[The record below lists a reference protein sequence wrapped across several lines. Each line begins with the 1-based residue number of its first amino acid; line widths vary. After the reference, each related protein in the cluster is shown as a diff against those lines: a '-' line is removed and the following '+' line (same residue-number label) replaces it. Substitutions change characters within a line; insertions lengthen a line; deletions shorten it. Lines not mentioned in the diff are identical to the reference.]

1 MMKKYDE
8 IYRNLLEYW
17 GGKLSSGQEE
27 DIAAWLK
34 EDTANEKRMK
44 QFFRLLYRV
53 RYAERYRHIDLERA
67 EENIFSRMSV
77 RGRGKKRLS
86 RRLYLW
92 SGAAAVC
99 LILSSILLWLPERQ
113 EGVGEFEVAR
123 IMGGYSKITLLLDN
137 GESVVMC
144 KDSSFILRMD
154 NVNVVQD
161 SGAGLCYTV
170 KEDLRSGKK
179 GERKVEYNTLIVP
192 RGGEYFLTLSDG
204 TKVWLNSETELRFPV
219 CFTGATREVEI
230 VGEGY
235 FDVARDENCPFIV
248 HAKDMDMKVLGTS
261 FNVMAYRDESVSLVT
276 LESGKVQVNTKSGQ
290 ELLLPG
296 WQAVWKM
303 EERELM
309 KQQVPVNLVVSW
321 KSGMFDF
328 ANMPLE
334 QLVKQLTRWYDV
346 EFSFTDE
353 SMRAIRFTGAIERT
367 RSLKFMLDFIEMT
380 SNVKCRIENK
390 IVYLDKKLSL

>member
-1 MMKKYDE
+1 MPV
-8 IYRNLLEYW
+8 
-17 GGKLSSGQEE
+17 S
-27 DIAAWLK
+27 
-34 EDTANEKRMK
+34 
-44 QFFRLLYRV
+44 
-53 RYAERYRHIDLERA
+53 
-67 EENIFSRMSV
+67 
-77 RGRGKKRLS
+77 
-86 RRLYLW
+86 
-92 SGAAAVC
+92 
-99 LILSSILLWLPERQ
+99 
-113 EGVGEFEVAR
+113 
-123 IMGGYSKITLLLDN
+123 
-137 GESVVMC
+137 
-144 KDSSFILRMD
+144 
-154 NVNVVQD
+154 
-161 SGAGLCYTV
+161 YTH
-170 KEDLRSGKK
+170 L
-179 GERKVEYNTLIVP
+179 
-192 RGGEYFLTLSDG
+192 
-204 TKVWLNSETELRFPV
+204 
-219 CFTGATREVEI
+219 
-230 VGEGY
+230 
-235 FDVARDENCPFIV
+235 
-248 HAKDMDMKVLGTS
+248 
-261 FNVMAYRDESVSLVT
+261 VSLVT